1 MDAHEMQA
9 YATWRRGQR
18 DTDSSAWDARQR
30 DHHTPRAD
38 RDIGTAPTA
47 DMPLDWPGDR
57 MVHALGPW
65 PGRRAYAD
73 EEDEAR
79 LRMNF
84 PEPHRGDENDDDDT
98 RHYRR
103 WREAYMSRLDEDY
116 DAWRRDRFSSD
127 FEGWRRNRVQEVR
140 DAQSAVPASAQQL
153 GARPEGSESEQ
164 IDTLF
169 ERS

>member
-9 YATWRRGQR
+9 HAAWRRGPH

-30 DHHTPRAD
+30 DNDTPRAD
-38 RDIGTAPTA
+38 RDVGPAA
-47 DMPLDWPGDR
+47 DMPLDWREDR
-57 MVHALGPW
+57 MVHTLGPW
-65 PGRRAYAD
+65 PEQRAYAD

-84 PEPHRGDENDDDDT
+84 PEAHSSSERDDD
-98 RHYRR
+98 RHHYRR

-116 DAWRRDRFSSD
+116 DVWRRDRFSSD
-127 FEGWRRNRVQEVR
+127 FEGWRRNRVQEVH
-140 DAQSAVPASAQQL
+140 DAQAATPASAQQL
-153 GARPEGSESEQ
+153 GARPEGPESEQ

>member
-9 YATWRRGQR
+9 YAAWRRGR
-18 DTDSSAWDARQR
+18 HDLESSAWEDPRR
-30 DHHTPRAD
+30 DNDTPRAD
-38 RDIGTAPTA
+38 RDAAAAFDT
-47 DMPLDWPGDR
+47 DMPRDWREDR

-65 PGRRAYAD
+65 PDTRAYAD

-84 PEPHRGDENDDDDT
+84 PEARRGGEHEDE
-98 RHYRR
+98 RHHYRR

-127 FEGWRRNRVQEVR
+127 FEGWRRRRVRQVHEAQ
-140 DAQSAVPASAQQL
+140 DATPASAQRL
-153 GARPEGSESEQ
+153 GARAEGSESEQ